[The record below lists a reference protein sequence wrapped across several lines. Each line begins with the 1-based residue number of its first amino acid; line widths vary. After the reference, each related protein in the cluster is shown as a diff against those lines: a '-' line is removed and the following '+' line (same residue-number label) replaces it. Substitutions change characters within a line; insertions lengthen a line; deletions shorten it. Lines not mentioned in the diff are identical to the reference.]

1 MGEMKW
7 LSAKGD
13 TKLIWDS
20 DNTDEVKNARQ
31 TFKDLLKKG
40 FLAFRTLKDG
50 SKGKELKEFDE
61 FAEHIILVP
70 KIAGG

>member
-7 LSAKGD
+7 LSYKGD
-13 TKLIWDS
+13 TKLIWDA
-20 DNTDEVKNARQ
+20 DNADEVKNARQ
-31 TFKDLLKKG
+31 TFKDLIKKG
-40 FLAFRTLKDG
+40 FQAFRTKKDG
-50 SKGKELKEFDE
+50 SKGKQMADFDE